1 MASVCGWS
9 EGDFVV
15 VGSMNEGVI
24 LLLFLCFD
32 AKVWIRVE
40 DVQLTF
46 EFALFEMLTGNSG
59 LPVTSLA
66 TWHCSRSSIPSS
78 SFVTTN
84 CFFSLF

>member
-9 EGDFVV
+9 EGDV
-15 VGSMNEGVI
+15 VGEGSINEGVI

-40 DVQLTF
+40 DVQLTLG
-46 EFALFEMLTGNSG
+46 FAFFEMLISNSG

-66 TWHCSRSSIPSS
+66 A
-78 SFVTTN
+78 
-84 CFFSLF
+84 